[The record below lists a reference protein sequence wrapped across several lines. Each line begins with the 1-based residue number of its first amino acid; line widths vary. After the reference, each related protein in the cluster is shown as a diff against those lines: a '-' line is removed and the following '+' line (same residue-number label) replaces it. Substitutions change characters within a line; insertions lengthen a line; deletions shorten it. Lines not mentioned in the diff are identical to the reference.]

1 MTARGYRDACPGC
14 AALREEVSRLRARR
28 VVRLRVAEWSVG
40 SMVLNLFGVCAG
52 LLAAGAWVD
61 GAPVAARLGAV
72 AGVLLVL
79 AVLLRLRVSVQRAG
93 DPQRVR
99 LDDVTREPLTPGW
112 YTVTSRSGVEWTEHV
127 YSPEERKALDIGNL
141 PLGRPR

>member
-1 MTARGYRDACPGC
+1 MDRGYRDACPGC
-14 AALREEVSRLRARR
+14 VALREEVSRLRARR
-28 VVRLRVAEWSVG
+28 VVRLRVVEWGVG
-40 SMVLNLFGVCAG
+40 AMVLLLFGAG
-52 LLAAGAWVD
+52 FGVFAAVAWIF
-61 GAPVAARLGAV
+61 AEPVAPRLGAV

-99 LDDVTREPLTPGW
+99 LDVESEEPVTPGW
-112 YTVTSRSGVEWTEHV
+112 YTVTSERGAEWVAHV

-141 PLGRPR
+141 LGRSR

>member
-1 MTARGYRDACPGC
+1 MERGYRDACPGC
-14 AALREEVSRLRARR
+14 TALREEVSRLRARR
-28 VVRLRVAEWSVG
+28 VVRLRVAEWSHG
-40 SMVLNLFGVCAG
+40 SAVLLCLGAGFGLF
-52 LLAAGAWVD
+52 AAVAWVN
-61 GAPVAARLGAV
+61 AQPETTRLGAV

-112 YTVTSRSGVEWTEHV
+112 YTVTSRTGVEWTEHV
-127 YSPEERKALDIGNL
+127 FTAEERAALDIGNL